1 MNLKHDLNLK
11 TRKQLRSAFQ
21 SVCFTLLLGLGTQL
35 SFASAI
41 VPSTEAMSF
50 MDQTTVTGTVTD
62 SNGVPLPGA
71 NVVEKGTTNGV
82 QTDFDGNYA
91 LNVQPGAVLVVSY
104 IGFTS
109 TEITVGSNSVID
121 VVLQEDAQALD
132 EVVVTGYG
140 TQSKREITGAV
151 TTVDAEEL
159 TAIPATTFSQQLQG
173 RASGVTIINDAT
185 PGGEATVR
193 IRGFGTIGNNNPLYV
208 IDGVPSQ
215 SQGNLNPND
224 IESLQVLKDA
234 SAASIYGSR
243 AANGVIIIT
252 TKKGKAGSPKIT
264 YNGYYGVQNAA
275 KDVEA
280 LNAAELGK
288 YLYLADYY
296 AGKTPSHGQYTFGG
310 TPENP
315 SVSIPNYVFPSGA
328 SSANESLYSLT
339 PSNIY
344 AITKSA
350 DTNWWEEVTRGDAP
364 ITNHQVQASGAT
376 ENSQYAFT
384 LNYFSQDAI
393 LQHVGYERVSIRLNS
408 STKTFGGKL
417 EIGENFTVS
426 LDNRKGG
433 FSNDGEQNAV
443 SGAYKHH
450 PLLPV
455 YDIAGNFAGSRG
467 LNLGNNYNP
476 YASLYRNQDDRSKRI
491 RLFGNAYV
499 KAKLF
504 DLLDVQSSFG
514 IDMFA
519 RRGLYIGR
527 PQPEYVE
534 GNFINGSTSLFQEG
548 YQWTFTNTVSYS
560 ETFNDVHN
568 VDAYVGVEAIE
579 GFGQEFG
586 AGRQRFP
593 FESTDIISY
602 LSAGNVG
609 TSSNYGNAQRDF
621 SLWSQ
626 FAKVNYGYEDKYLA
640 QVIVRNDASSRF
652 NTASNSAFFPA
663 FSLGWR
669 LSDESFMQG
678 ASFIDDFKLR
688 YGWGQT
694 GNQEIGDYNGYT
706 QFTAGAF
713 QASYP
718 IDGNSGANTP
728 GFAAS
733 QLGNPNARWET
744 TTSNNIGFDSYM
756 FDSRLSFEF
765 DLWNRTTSDLLLNV
779 PIPYSAG
786 DAGAPAVNI
795 GEMYNEGI
803 DVNLNWSD
811 QIGDFG
817 YSIGGNFSTYRNE
830 IIKLDD
836 GDTPI
841 FGQSRRVPSLTIT
854 EVGSPISMFY
864 GFQVEGIFQS
874 QAEADAWASYPGYNA
889 PGKFKFADTNGDGKI
904 SDADRTQIGN
914 PHPDFVYGIN
924 LNLSYKNLSLN
935 VFGNGS
941 VGNDIFNYVR
951 YFADFNTFQGN
962 RSTRALYEAWQPS
975 NPSAPRAQWTAAN
988 PNATSPI
995 MDANDQVSSR
1005 PSSYLI
1011 EDGSYFRLRNI
1022 QLTYD
1027 FGDAIKNAL
1036 GITGGQ
1042 IYLQGQNLLT
1052 ITDYSGL
1059 NPEIQTGA
1067 DTTLGYDGGYM
1078 PVSKSVILGLNLNLY

>member
-21 SVCFTLLLGLGTQL
+21 SVCFTLLLGLGTQM
-35 SFASAI
+35 SFAFAAA
-41 VPSTEAMSF
+41 PSMEALSSME
-50 MDQTTVTGTVTD
+50 QTTVTGTVTD

-91 LNVQPGAVLVVSY
+91 LNVQPGAVLVISY
-104 IGFTS
+104 IGFLAIEVS
-109 TEITVGSNSVID
+109 VGSNSVID
-121 VVLQEDAQALD
+121 VSLQEDARALD
-132 EVVVTGYG
+132 EVIVTGYG

-151 TTVDAEEL
+151 TTVDAEQL
-159 TAIPATTFSQQLQG
+159 LSVPATTFAQQLQG
-173 RASGVTIINDAT
+173 RAAGVNIINNAT

-193 IRGFGTIGNNNPLYV
+193 IRGFGTIGNNNPLFV
-208 IDGVPSQ
+208 IDGVPTQ

-252 TKKGKAGSPKIT
+252 TKKGKAGASKIE
-264 YNGYYGVQNAA
+264 YNSYYGWQTSAE
-275 KDVEA
+275 DVEA
-280 LNAAELGK
+280 LNARDLGE

-296 AGKTPSHGQYTFGG
+296 AGKTPSHGQYKFSGS
-310 TPENP
+310 PENP
-315 SVSIPNYVFPSGA
+315 QISIPNYVFPSGA
-328 SSANESLYSLT
+328 ATANESLYSLT

-344 AITKSA
+344 AITRSA
-350 DTNWWEEVTRGDAP
+350 DTDWWEEVTQSNVP
-364 ITNHQVQASGAT
+364 ITNHQIQASGAT
-376 ENSQYAFT
+376 DSSQYAFT

-393 LQHVGYERVSIRLNS
+393 LRHVGYERVSIRLNS
-408 STKTFGGKL
+408 STKTLGGKL

-433 FSNDGEQNAV
+433 YNNDGEQNAI

-467 LNLGNNYNP
+467 QNLGNNFNP
-476 YASLYRNQDDRSKRI
+476 YAILFRQQDNRSKRF
-491 RLFGNAYV
+491 RLFGNAYM
-499 KAKLF
+499 KTRLF

-514 IDMFA
+514 VDMFG
-519 RRGLYIGR
+519 RRALEIGR

-534 GNFINGSTSLFQEG
+534 GNFINGSTSRFQEG
-548 YQWTFTNTVSYS
+548 YQWTFTNTISYS
-560 ETFNDVHN
+560 ETFNDVHDI
-568 VDAYVGVEAIE
+568 DAYVGVESIE
-579 GFGQEFG
+579 AFGQEFG

-602 LSAGNVG
+602 LSAGNQGFV
-609 TSSNYGNAQRDF
+609 SNYGNVQTDF
-621 SLWSQ
+621 ALWSQ
-626 FAKVNYGYEDKYLA
+626 FAKFNYSYKGKYLA
-640 QVIVRNDASSRF
+640 QAIVRNDASSRF
-652 NTASNSAFFPA
+652 TSAANSAVFPA

-669 LSDESFMQG
+669 LSDESFMDG
-678 ASFIDDFKLR
+678 VSFIDDLKLR

-694 GNQEIGDYNGYT
+694 GNQEIGDYNSYT
-706 QFTAGAF
+706 QFTAGNS
-713 QASYP
+713 QAAYP
-718 IDGNSGANTP
+718 IDGSSGSNTP

-733 QLGNPNARWET
+733 VFGNPNARWET
-744 TTSNNIGFDSYM
+744 TTSNNLGFDSFL
-756 FDSRLSFEF
+756 FDSRLSLEF
-765 DLWNRTTSDLLLNV
+765 DLWNRTTSDLLLRV
-779 PIPYSAG
+779 PIAYSAG
-786 DAGAPAVNI
+786 DAGAPAVNV
-795 GEMYNEGI
+795 GEMYNEGVDI
-803 DVNLNWSD
+803 NLNWSD

-830 IIKLDD
+830 IRKLDAF
-836 GDTPI
+836 DTPL

-864 GFQVEGIFQS
+864 GFQVEGIFQT
-874 QAEADAWASYPGYNA
+874 QAEANAWPKYASYNA
-889 PGKFKFADTNGDGKI
+889 PGKFKIADTDGNGVINDN
-904 SDADRTQIGN
+904 DRTVIGN

-924 LNLSYKNLSLN
+924 LNVNYKNLSLN
-935 VFGNGS
+935 IFGNGS

-962 RSTRALYEAWQPS
+962 RSIRALTDAWQPS
-975 NPSAPRAQWTAAN
+975 NPSAPRSQWIAAN

-1005 PSSYLI
+1005 PSTYLI
-1011 EDGSYFRLRNI
+1011 EDGTYFRLRNI

-1027 FGDAIKNAL
+1027 FGDAINNAL

-1042 IYLQGQNLLT
+1042 VYLQGQNLLT
-1052 ITDYSGL
+1052 ITNYSGA

-1067 DTTLGYDGGYM
+1067 DTTLGYDGGFM
-1078 PVSKSVILGLNLNLY
+1078 PVSKAIILGLNINLY